1 MMCFGLRK
9 IDVTDDITPI
19 KTEPQMICLRT
30 DVGAFDIYS
39 PWSRRWCFWL
49 EKKIEVA
56 DDITPTK
63 AELK

>member
-1 MMCFGLRK
+1 MA
-9 IDVTDDITPI
+9 DDITPI
-19 KTEPQMICLRT
+19 KTELQMIRLRT

-39 PWSRRWCFWL
+39 PWSRRWCFRL

-56 DDITPTK
+56 NDITPIK

>member
-1 MMCFGLRK
+1 MP
-9 IDVTDDITPI
+9 DDITPI

-56 DDITPTK
+56 DDITPIK